1 MNFAN
6 PHILWLLAVIPL
18 LALYRLWQSRRR
30 GNTLVVS
37 TVDGALKAPRTL
49 RYWLRPLPT
58 LLRLAA
64 LAMLIVA
71 LARPR
76 DVHHNVESSTEG
88 IDIVLAIDI
97 SGSMLA
103 RDFTPDR
110 ITAAKQIAGEFVADR
125 FGDRIG
131 VVAFAGEAFTQCP
144 LTSDQTT
151 VQTLLSR
158 LRSGVIEDGT
168 AIGNG
173 LATAINRL
181 RESGSKSKVVI
192 LLTDGVNNAGQVSP
206 TMAAKIAYDQGIKVY
221 TVGVGRRGK
230 APYPVVDMFGNQSFA
245 PVDVEIDEDLLR
257 QIASD
262 TGGEYFRAENNDALK
277 QIYDRI
283 DSLEKSKIEVTHYTL
298 YDERFVE
305 WIVLGLLLLLFEF
318 LFNNLI
324 LRKIP

>member
-6 PHILWLLAVIPL
+6 PDILWLLAVIPL
-18 LALYRLWQSRRR
+18 LAACYVWQMRR
-30 GNTLVVS
+30 GGSAVIVS
-37 TVDGALKAPRTL
+37 TIEGAKGAPRTL
-49 RYWLRPLPT
+49 RYWLRHLPMV
-58 LLRLAA
+58 LRMAA
-64 LAMLIVA
+64 LAALIVA

-76 DVHHNVESSTEG
+76 DVHHDVESTTEG

-103 RDFTPDR
+103 RDFQPDR
-110 ITAAKQIAGEFVADR
+110 ITAAKEIAGEFVADR

-158 LRSGVIEDGT
+158 LRSGIIEDGT

-173 LATAINRL
+173 LATSINRL
-181 RESGSKSKVVI
+181 RESGTKSKVII

-206 TMAAKIAYDQGIKVY
+206 AMAAKIAYDQGIKVY
-221 TVGVGRRGK
+221 TVGVGKRGK

-257 QIASD
+257 QIASE

-277 QIYDRI
+277 QIYDHI
-283 DSLEKSKIEVTHYTL
+283 NSLEKSKIEVTHYTL
-298 YDERFVE
+298 YDELFLR
-305 WIVLGLLLLLFEF
+305 WIVLGLLLIAVEY

-324 LRKIP
+324 LRRIP

>member
-18 LALYRLWQSRRR
+18 LAAWRLWQSRR
-30 GNTLVVS
+30 GGSAIVVS
-37 TVDGALKAPRTL
+37 TIEGALKAPRTL
-49 RYWLRPLPT
+49 RYWLRPLPA
-58 LLRLAA
+58 LLRMAA
-64 LAMLIVA
+64 LAALIVA

-76 DVHHNVESSTEG
+76 DVHHNIESSTEG

-158 LRSGVIEDGT
+158 LRSGIIEDGT

-181 RESGSKSKVVI
+181 RESGAKSKVVI

-221 TVGVGRRGK
+221 TVGVGKRGK
-230 APYPVVDMFGNQSFA
+230 APYPVIDMFGNQSFA
-245 PVDVEIDEDLLR
+245 PVEVEIDEDLLR
-257 QIASD
+257 QIAAD

-283 DSLEKSKIEVTHYTL
+283 DSMEKSKIDVTHYTL

-305 WIVLGLLLLLFEF
+305 WIVLGLLLLLSEF